1 MNAFVIRCYRA
12 QAHVGKVVRSAIRHH
27 WNVGHTTAHVIYH
40 GAVIT
45 CVMVPLVT
53 ADALRVPLVTAG
65 VRPMATNAPLL
76 VLIPEP
82 SALPVFVVGIA
93 ILLGMRRRS

>member
-27 WNVGHTTAHVIYH
+27 WNVGHTTAHAIY
-40 GAVIT
+40 GGLVIT
-45 CVMVPLVT
+45 CV
-53 ADALRVPLVTAG
+53 AVPLVTAG
-65 VRPMATNAPLL
+65 VLARPLVTAAGVHPDVAPLM

-82 SALPVFVVGIA
+82 SALPVFVVGFA
-93 ILLGMRRRS
+93 